1 MMHNQSI
8 PHFFLYE
15 EVPDEVELDFLHVE
29 AIHLRSGMHNWH
41 IHPHAHPEH
50 GQFLFVT
57 KGRGI
62 IRLET
67 EVWQAV
73 PLSLIMIPAGVVHS
87 MEFEPQTDGF
97 VITAADSYIR
107 ERTRDDPAMI
117 ELKDRPGYFCLD
129 ANSSE
134 AQPLADAFQSVASEF
149 VWHGRARRFAIM
161 AHFTRIL
168 VSLERLHH
176 ALAQNS
182 PWRVPNRNLDI
193 VHRFRRL
200 VETYFR
206 EDCPLTFYAE
216 QLHVTHARL
225 NIACRAI
232 AGKSAS
238 KILFDRIILEAKRNL
253 LYTSLPIAAVGQ
265 AVGLADPA
273 YFCRFFTKRTGI
285 SPSEFR
291 ENGLSTL
298 QEKQE

>member
-1 MMHNQSI
+1 MMHKQSI
-8 PHFFLYE
+8 PRFFLYE
-15 EVPDEVELDFLHVE
+15 EAPDEVELDFLHVE
-29 AIHLRSGMHNWH
+29 AIHLRSGMHDWH

-50 GQFLFVT
+50 GQFLFVA

-62 IRLET
+62 VRLEA
-67 EVWQAV
+67 EVWRVV
-73 PLSLIMIPAGVVHS
+73 PPTLVMIPTGVVHS

-107 ERTRDDPAMI
+107 ERMRDDPAMI
-117 ELKDRPGYFCLD
+117 ELKDRLGYFCLD

-134 AQPLADAFQSVASEF
+134 TQALADAFQSLASEF
-149 VWHGRARRFAIM
+149 VWHGRARRSAIM

-176 ALAQNS
+176 AQVEKS
-182 PWRVPNRNLDI
+182 PWRMPNRNLDI
-193 VHRFRRL
+193 VHRFREF

-206 EDCPLTFYAE
+206 DDRPLTFYAD

-253 LYTSLPIAAVGQ
+253 LYTSLPIAMVGQ
-265 AVGLADPA
+265 NVGLADPA

-285 SPSEFR
+285 SPSAFR
-291 ENGLSTL
+291 EHGLSTL
-298 QEKQE
+298 QEKQ